1 MVIDLRKEYP
11 HLDSTYSNFSISCK
25 VAVVFQQ
32 YRRSEL
38 ALEKRRSRNG
48 DTVSLDAEP
57 GLEGHIIAQSPGP
70 EEEMERRVRS
80 SELYAALRSLP
91 RKQADRI
98 YARYILGLS
107 IAEIARTDRVSRPA
121 VLKSI
126 ELGKVELKRILS
138 NMIRSKE

>member
-1 MVIDLRKEYP
+1 M
-11 HLDSTYSNFSISCK
+11 
-25 VAVVFQQ
+25 
-32 YRRSEL
+32 
-38 ALEKRRSRNG
+38 
-48 DTVSLDAEP
+48 DAEP

-70 EEEMERRVRS
+70 EEELERRVRS